1 MELFDLLK
9 NFKKIQPDAAYKESS
24 KRAVLAEMLQKRIS
38 AWRTIATIFETGFA
52 VALAIFFV
60 LIITSQVPGISLP
73 GPLTTKIPGVS
84 PAQLSVINPQTLRAE
99 AQAVDIQI
107 QLAQLTYQEST
118 ATIEST
124 PQVAAAIIAKRPAAI
139 AASSSSTPAGTS
151 TSSTSSSSL
160 SIDQALQE
168 LSQ

>member
-9 NFKKIQPDAAYKESS
+9 NIKTIQPDAAYKEHS
-24 KRAVLAEMLQKRIS
+24 KRAVLAETPQKRVS
-38 AWRTIATIFETGFA
+38 AWRTIATIFETGIA
-52 VALAIFFV
+52 VALAVFFI

-84 PAQLSVINPQTLRAE
+84 PAQLSVINPETLRAE

-124 PQVAAAIIAKRPAAI
+124 PQVANAIIAKRPAAI
-139 AASSSSTPAGTS
+139 VASSSAQTGTS
-151 TSSTSSSSL
+151 TNPTASSSL